1 MVRGELSPAQS
12 QRYRRL
18 RPPAQRTNRRSQAT
32 ESRRACRAGRHVVP
46 RVAPKPLCYCMSTA
60 RALLEMRPSRA
71 RSGAAWTL
79 KRSEIETRRAG
90 GQKRPGCVT
99 ARITHGWFAGALQAR
114 RRFVEKAPP
123 TEDTLALGARSTPI
137 LPPAERLLMST
148 FRFRLPPARLAFIAA
163 LPLAIG
169 TSLNI
174 AHAQQV
180 LSLKD
185 SVPSITTNGVASI
198 DAVPDIA
205 TISLGVDTERP
216 NAANAARDNARA
228 AQAIVGEIKAQQG
241 IEAKDI
247 KTQSVTLAPV
257 YDEVTDANGRSKRTL
272 RGYIAHNSLS
282 VRVREIEKAG
292 TLAGQLMDKGA
303 NSFDGIEFDYS
314 QEEAKYD
321 ALRGDAVRDALRKAN
336 SYVTGLGLKLGR
348 VLEIATQAPYPVP
361 TGMSPKM
368 LGAAKREATAAV
380 PVEPGVETLR
390 TEVQVTWEL
399 AQ

>member
-1 MVRGELSPAQS
+1 
-12 QRYRRL
+12 
-18 RPPAQRTNRRSQAT
+18 
-32 ESRRACRAGRHVVP
+32 
-46 RVAPKPLCYCMSTA
+46 
-60 RALLEMRPSRA
+60 
-71 RSGAAWTL
+71 
-79 KRSEIETRRAG
+79 
-90 GQKRPGCVT
+90 
-99 ARITHGWFAGALQAR
+99 
-114 RRFVEKAPP
+114 
-123 TEDTLALGARSTPI
+123 
-137 LPPAERLLMST
+137 MST
-148 FRFRLPPARLAFIAA
+148 FRFPLPPARLAFIAA

-169 TSLNI
+169 TSLSI

-185 SVPSITTNGVASI
+185 SVPSITTNGVAST

-228 AQAIVGEIKAQQG
+228 AQAIVGEIKAQG

-247 KTQSVTLAPV
+247 KTLSVTLAPV
-257 YDEVTDANGRSKRTL
+257 YDEVIDANGRSKRTL

-348 VLEIATQAPYPVP
+348 VLEIATHAPYPVP

-380 PVEPGVETLR
+380 PVEPGVEMLR
-390 TEVQVTWEL
+390 TEVRVTWEL